1 MTFWVFTAWGRR
13 EVDRESAV
21 KAGFG
26 KEVVHPAEDRTSV
39 LVVTENNQV

>member
-21 KAGFG
+21 KAGFD
-26 KEVVHPAEDRTSV
+26 KEVVRPAESRMSV
-39 LVVTENNQV
+39 LVVTENSQV